1 MAPPPPPSS
10 SLLRDLLAADGF
22 KNRRNKP
29 PDNNNNSSS
38 NSSGLQPAASR
49 AASMPAQHR
58 RPGKPARSQSDKLV
72 TRSRLSCY
80 KDGGRDDDAGEE
92 KQRAATATRRSSASL
107 TSATSYSDKGK
118 TNSGA
123 AGAKPKGSAAVPAMD
138 ESALNAVISLA
149 ARPMKRFATDE
160 SFRASLRAACA
171 SCLGYEDEEEEIV
184 ESGSGRHRAALDL
197 RVVAQTVERAAREAQ
212 EDEPA
217 QPDPRDLKRASA
229 RLHELASLD
238 NDADDAHPSRRRLA
252 ACAHVYISA
261 VSVLRRRDHSAA
273 VHALEAFCLAP
284 REARAALMPALW
296 DRLFRPGLSHL
307 RAWRDR
313 EASSFAAA
321 GAREDDGGRRKVK
334 EVEKVFSEFLDEGTR
349 VLACYYRD
357 WLLGRTDAMALPD
370 VAAPPSTVQV
380 RAVSGLKCS
389 TSSTSYDVGSDVV
402 YSSGSTSPPPT
413 KVMNGSTV
421 RVCHEIEIEEEEE
434 VHGTTAYERQE
445 VRFSVHDNY
454 TFQHECDDGDA
465 RRGTPT
471 LLARENTPAP
481 KKLVQTT
488 FESQTHPRPTKE
500 SGASTTSY
508 PLISDISALELLTLE
523 FCDGPLQSDADG
535 YHYSVFA
542 TVPSDFLC
550 PLTRQVFTRPVT
562 IETGQTFERHAI
574 VHWFDRGFRACPVT
588 GQELESLSVPDTN
601 RVLRRL
607 IDNWKSE
614 HCEHLLSS
622 EGYGVD
628 ERLTV
633 DVVDRV
639 LGSARDV
646 AQNLDKARHLM
657 AIGGVDFLLRRF
669 LDDGGDEEKVR
680 AAEHLLLCIRAEGG
694 CRNYVAVKISGTSV
708 LQLLHSQLISARR
721 TAVCLLTELLC
732 LTRREMLE
740 LPLRGLGTESIIQAM
755 DVLLDH
761 LRSLPVEEQAPVA
774 VLLLHFDALVENH
787 SNNTYR
793 EEAAKTITHSL
804 RCCLSDDNVVPNT
817 RKALLLLGG
826 KFSFSG
832 DLLTEDW
839 MLKQAGFIDDS
850 RATPIDSDGVV
861 QDKEAAEHEAWLR
874 KATVALLGGNGRKPF
889 LEALSKCLVGSRDAD
904 LALAGACLTTAGWLT
919 RSLASVDDGATDMQ
933 LAAFSALV
941 PRLKQCLM
949 MATTKPAR
957 LRVLAVV
964 SLHNLSRIPDCRELL
979 MLLGDGL
986 RDHLADLAELTWTA
1000 RQLSAQLHE

>member
-1 MAPPPPPSS
+1 MAPPPSS

-29 PDNNNNSSS
+29 PDNSNS
-38 NSSGLQPAASR
+38 NSSGPQQAASR
-49 AASMPAQHR
+49 AASMPVQHR

-72 TRSRLSCY
+72 TRSRLSY
-80 KDGGRDDDAGEE
+80 NDVSRDDDAGEE

-118 TNSGA
+118 SA
-123 AGAKPKGSAAVPAMD
+123 RPKGSSAAAVPAMD

-149 ARPMKRFATDE
+149 SGPMKPFATDE

-171 SCLGYEDEEEEIV
+171 SCLGEDDEEVV

-197 RVVAQTVERAAREAQ
+197 RVVAQTVERAARELQ
-212 EDEPA
+212 EEA
-217 QPDPRDLKRASA
+217 DPRDLKRASA
-229 RLHELASLD
+229 RLHELAAL
-238 NDADDAHPSRRRLA
+238 DDAHPSRHRLA
-252 ACAHVYISA
+252 ACAHVYMSA

-284 REARAALMPALW
+284 RESRASLLPELW
-296 DRLFRPGLSHL
+296 DRLFRPGVSHL

-313 EASSFAAA
+313 EASSLASA
-321 GAREDDGGRRKVK
+321 GAKEDDDGRKRMK
-334 EVEKVFSEFLDEGTR
+334 EVEKVFTEFLDEGTR
-349 VLACYYRD
+349 VLARYYRD

-370 VAAPPSTVQV
+370 VPAPPSTVQV

-402 YSSGSTSPPPT
+402 YSSGSTSPPA
-413 KVMNGSTV
+413 KVINGSAT
-421 RVCHEIEIEEEEE
+421 RVCHEIEEEEEE

-445 VRFSVHDNY
+445 VRFSVHDNC

-465 RRGTPT
+465 RSGGTPT
-471 LLARENTPAP
+471 MRAREYTPVP
-481 KKLVQTT
+481 KKFVEATSG
-488 FESQTHPRPTKE
+488 SQLQSSQAQARPTKD

-574 VHWFDRGFRACPVT
+574 VHWFDRGFRVCPVT
-588 GQELESLSVPDTN
+588 GQELQSLSVPDTN
-601 RVLRRL
+601 RVLKRL

-622 EGYGVD
+622 EGYGVE

-639 LGSARDV
+639 LGSARGV
-646 AQNLDKARHLM
+646 AEKLDKARHLM

-669 LDDGGDEEKVR
+669 LDDGGDEEKVQV
-680 AAEHLLLCIRAEGG
+680 AEHLLSCIRAEGG
-694 CRNYVAVKISGTSV
+694 CRNYVAVNISGSSV
-708 LQLLHSQLISARR
+708 LQLLHSQLVSGGR
-721 TAVCLLTELLC
+721 TAVCLLSELLC

-755 DVLLDH
+755 DVLLEH

-774 VLLLHFDALVENH
+774 VLLLRFDALLVENH
-787 SNNTYR
+787 SNNNTYR

-804 RCCLSDDNVVPNT
+804 RCCLSDDNVAPNT

-826 KFSFSG
+826 QFSFSG
-832 DLLTEDW
+832 DLLVEHW

-850 RATPIDSDGVV
+850 RATPIDSDAVV
-861 QDKEAAEHEAWLR
+861 QDKEAGEHEAWLR
-874 KATVALLGGNGRKPF
+874 KVTVALLGGNGRKPF
-889 LEALSKCLVGSRDAD
+889 LEALSKCLVGSPDAD
-904 LALAGACLTTAGWLT
+904 LAGACLTTAGWLT
-919 RSLASVDDGATDMQ
+919 RSLASIHDGATDMQ

-949 MATTKPAR
+949 TTTKPAR
-957 LRVLAVV
+957 HRVLAAV
-964 SLHNLSRIPDCRELL
+964 SLHNFSRIPDCRELL
-979 MLLGDGL
+979 MLLADGL